1 MYLGALA
8 HRAMNSNQADPHV
21 RFDKDQER
29 WVIDT
34 ASTFRET
41 AQKILDGHDPSEI
54 ALYAYWALA
63 TSTAEVLIEL
73 SATTNLRTVVLAGGC
88 FQNIILLKESTK
100 ELEMAGFRVLCSL
113 EVPPNDGGISLGQ
126 VAIAAAR
133 LGQTSSPKAIT

>member
-1 MYLGALA
+1 MYLEASA
-8 HRAMNSNQADPHV
+8 QRAKNSNRSYPHV
-21 RFDKDQER
+21 RFDKDQEN
-29 WVIDT
+29 WVINT
-34 ASTFRET
+34 ASIFREI
-41 AQKILDGHDPSEI
+41 AQKILDGQDRSEI
-54 ALYAYWALA
+54 ALYAHGALVA
-63 TSTAEVLIEL
+63 STTEVLIEL

-88 FQNIILLKESTK
+88 FQNIILLKELTK